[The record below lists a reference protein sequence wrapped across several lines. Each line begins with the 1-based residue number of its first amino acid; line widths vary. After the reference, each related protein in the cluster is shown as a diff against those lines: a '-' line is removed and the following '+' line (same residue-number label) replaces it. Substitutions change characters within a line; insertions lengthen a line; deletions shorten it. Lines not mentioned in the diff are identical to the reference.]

1 MLFLYQCRQLIQ
13 VDVDHQYTDF
23 HTRKQIFFCNKL
35 AFRWFRGKTQWFTP
49 ISSIKPGLK

>member
-23 HTRKQIFFCNKL
+23 NARKQIFFCNSL
-35 AFRWFRGKTQWFTP
+35 DISCFRVKNHPFTP
-49 ISSIKPGLK
+49 ISDIKMS

>member
-23 HTRKQIFFCNKL
+23 NARKQIFFYNSL
-35 AFRWFRGKTQWFTP
+35 AISNFRLKNHHFTS
-49 ISSIKPGLK
+49 ISDIKMS

>member
-23 HTRKQIFFCNKL
+23 NARKQIFFYNSL
-35 AFRWFRGKTQWFTP
+35 GFRKFRANNHHFTP
-49 ISSIKPGLK
+49 ISHIKMP

>member
-23 HTRKQIFFCNKL
+23 NARKQIFFCNSL
-35 AFRWFRGKTQWFTP
+35 DIRRFRAKNYHFTP
-49 ISSIKPGLK
+49 ISHIKMP